1 MGVVGSANPKS
12 APREG
17 PDDESP
23 DLCPPCVLPLVRRE
37 RPKVRQ
43 PWTGF
48 SGSAYGHSSG
58 GESAGQTGPSGLF
71 PESWVCPLYVGAVAV
86 LSSEGSARAWS
97 RPDAGRLAVGAGAWE
112 PCGLRASTHVP
123 GADGLTA
130 A

>member
-23 DLCPPCVLPLVRRE
+23 DLCPPCVLPLVRWE
-37 RPKVRQ
+37 RPKVRE

-58 GESAGQTGPSGLF
+58 GESAGQTGAF
-71 PESWVCPLYVGAVAV
+71 RPLSRV
-86 LSSEGSARAWS
+86 LGVSSVRGDSVRAELTGEHAGVETLGRWE
-97 RPDAGRLAVGAGAWE
+97 AGRWAPGPGSRVV
-112 PCGLRASTHVP
+112 CGRPRTFQALMA
-123 GADGLTA
+123 
-130 A
+130 